1 MNRYKLYNTIKH
13 LLSLGIVLAG
23 LALMLFYIKYSFVDG
38 ASEKSKGYYINDV
51 YDSPSREFSD
61 GVSIEQEFS
70 AATDI
75 YGMTVRFHNSAQPQ
89 KGSAHIVLLDKENQ
103 TVLAEGNVNTET
115 LINDGYSALIFEQP
129 YKNTDGQEKEFI
141 FKITP
146 YFENENA
153 FMRIWEDVETETIGF
168 GVINHR
174 PDAAKVNRF
183 FLYLCIITIFAVI
196 AIYLL
201 CFVIKPKREILFA
214 VSYLLVSLLFTFVLP
229 PYSSPDEEAHFN
241 SAYKLANKFEGYT
254 ARQQIDETIYTRVED
269 HNSVIEDKYTTV
281 VTYEYITE
289 NLFKAS
295 GDNSIVSDSNNWVV
309 YDFDGVYTMGALGI
323 LTGKLLN
330 LGYLPMMYLGRLF
343 NLLLFTIC
351 LYFAI
356 KITPTGKE
364 VFMVLSFLP
373 ITMHIT
379 NSFSRDTFVI
389 SLGFLFVA
397 YLLKLIH
404 QEENYKLWQ
413 LALLAVICILLAP
426 SKFIYSVMCVLVLL
440 LHKEKLG
447 FKSNIKLNKKQF
459 VLMGVGFG
467 ALVLILGIV
476 MYKTNG
482 WVFNYVLSS
491 FQVPV
496 PLEELMLTNPLSTFN
511 IGLILSY
518 PVVFI
523 KLVLNTIYTN
533 GAYYIKS
540 IAGGVLGYN
549 SVIISDAFIFIILVL
564 VLISIC
570 STPNDRYELR
580 TKDRLSFI
588 AVFCLVAAL
597 VVYVAVTWTPVID
610 KTIYGIQGKY
620 LIPAMPLLLI
630 ASKNKV
636 FIVKND
642 IFNGLCFAAALTSI
656 CVSWNAFVVIMQR

>member
-1 MNRYKLYNTIKH
+1 MNNSKVNSMARHT
-13 LLSLGIVLAG
+13 LSFAMIIAVIST
-23 LALMLFYIKYSFVDG
+23 MLFFVKSSFVDG
-38 ASEKSKGYYINDV
+38 AADKSKGYYINDV
-51 YDSPSREFSD
+51 YDLPSREFQH
-61 GVSIEQEFS
+61 GVTVEQEFLAS
-70 AATDI
+70 TDV
-75 YGMTVRFHNSAQPQ
+75 YGMTVRFHNAAQPQ
-89 KGSAHIVLLDKENQ
+89 KGRAKIELLDKG
-103 TVLAEGNVNTET
+103 TMSVLAAGEINTET
-115 LINDGYSALIFEQP
+115 LINDGYSALVFEQP
-129 YKNTDGQEKEFI
+129 YKNTGGQEKEFI
-141 FKITP
+141 FRITP

-168 GVINHR
+168 GIINHR
-174 PDAAKVNRF
+174 PDAATVNRF
-183 FLYLCIITIFAVI
+183 FYSLCIITVFALVT
-196 AIYLL
+196 IYLL
-201 CFVIKPKREILFA
+201 CFVIKPKKEILFA
-214 VSYLLVSLLFTFVLP
+214 VSYLLVSLLFTLVLP

-241 SAYKLANKFEGYT
+241 SAYKLANQFEGYT
-254 ARQQIDETIYTRVED
+254 ARQQANETIYIRAED

-397 YLLKLIH
+397 YLLKLMH

-426 SKFIYSVMCVLVLL
+426 SKFIYSVMCVLILL
-440 LHKEKLG
+440 LKKEKLN
-447 FKSNIKLNKKQF
+447 FKSTVKLDKKKL
-459 VLMGVGFG
+459 VIIGAGFG
-467 ALVLILGIV
+467 TVVLVIGLIML
-476 MYKTNG
+476 KTNG
-482 WVFNYVLSS
+482 WVFKYVLGS
-491 FQVPV
+491 FKVPV
-496 PLEELMLTNPLSTFN
+496 PLEELMLTNPQATFN

-518 PVVFI
+518 PIVFI
-523 KLVLNTIYTN
+523 KLVLNTIYAN

-549 SVIISDAFIFIILVL
+549 SIIISDGFIFIMLLLVM
-564 VLISIC
+564 ISIC
-570 STPNDRYELR
+570 SSPADKYELE
-580 TKDRLSFI
+580 TKERLSFI

-597 VVYVAVTWTPVID
+597 VVYVAITWTPVVD

-620 LIPAMPLLLI
+620 LMPAMPLLII
-630 ASKNKV
+630 AAKNKL
-636 FIVKND
+636 FLVKKD
-642 IFNGLCFAAALTSI
+642 VFNGLCFAASLTTM
-656 CVSWNAFVVIMQR
+656 CVAWNAFAVIMQR